1 MKNALYWIEDYQI
14 DFSRNQISL
23 EGEVVTLPPKA
34 MAVLEQLIKK
44 QGEVLSFD
52 YLLKAVWVD
61 AVVSVNTLQRCVFL
75 LRKAFADDSKQQ
87 RVIKTHAK
95 QGYSL
100 AISAHMK
107 SREVRIIEPKT
118 HKDRV
123 IKLVMV
129 ALVVISLLTLFSY
142 KNKSKPPERF
152 SNVSALTSSDSKEA
166 YGSYSPD
173 GRFIVFQR
181 NIDACYSDLWAKD
194 LVTQQEFKLTS
205 REGVYGQPDWSPDG
219 NHLVF
224 VERNSCPLTE
234 VLKAHCWSVN
244 TLSFAKARE
253 LPQKISVLLDCN
265 SAYSKKTQWLS
276 QGNISLLQES
286 SSGTVTLQS
295 YNPRTKER
303 VTLYGPQDDYIYS
316 YDYSF
321 NLKQYAVLSITDQ
334 NEHKITVLTAEGRK
348 LSSNVIDLPEG
359 TSIYKSL
366 ESEYHPS
373 GNYLVTA
380 TSNGLFRVYTS
391 GKLEPI
397 PLTLRHRLYNPSFHP
412 DGRKIIATE
421 VIADTDNAL
430 LYLTEPGININSLAT
445 LRPLTI
451 ARSNLNDDWAVF
463 QPSGNGIAFTSK
475 RTGTRQLWLQQDK
488 NTVQISDVKYGIQTK
503 AIVWSPSGE
512 KIATLA
518 DNKIQ
523 LFNLQGNVEIID
535 SELLVTEIMQW
546 PQSEELLVKALSNG
560 EEGLYTINLK
570 TRTMHSLKQS
580 EVSWANT
587 LSETQFI
594 YLDYDDRMWLVGKD
608 EIELK
613 PLFDQFERPVA
624 VLDNQILYGINKQRQ
639 LWRYSLETS
648 RFEVVVQLPLS
659 ARYVSDVNAQRALIT
674 HMNEFR
680 KELVEID

>member
-1 MKNALYWIEDYQI
+1 MKNTHYWIEDYQI
-14 DFSRNQISL
+14 DFSRNQVSL

-34 MAVLEQLIKK
+34 MAVLDQLIKR

-52 YLLKAVWVD
+52 YLLKTVWVD

-100 AISAHMK
+100 AISAHSKIQGRVIK
-107 SREVRIIEPKT
+107 SNKHEG
-118 HKDRV
+118 RV
-123 IKLVMV
+123 IKLVMGIL
-129 ALVVISLLTLFSY
+129 AVVSLLTLFSY
-142 KNKSKPPERF
+142 KNIPKQTDRF
-152 SNVSALTSSDSKEA
+152 SKVSALTSSDFKEA

-205 REGVYGQPDWSPDG
+205 RKGIYGQPDWSPDG

-224 VERNSCPLTE
+224 VERNSCPMTE
-234 VLKAHCWSVN
+234 VIKAHCWSVN
-244 TLSFAKARE
+244 TLSFAKARAI
-253 LPQKISVLLDCN
+253 PQKISALLDCN
-265 SAYSKKTQWLS
+265 KVYSKKTQWLS

-286 SSGTVTLQS
+286 PSGTVTLQS

-303 VTLYGPQDDYIYS
+303 VILYGPQGEYIYS

-334 NEHKITVLTAEGRK
+334 NEHKITVLTAEGKK

-359 TSIYKSL
+359 SSIYKSL

-380 TSNGLFRVYTS
+380 TRHGLFKLYTS

-397 PLTLRHRLYNPSFHP
+397 SLTLRHRLYNPSFHP

-421 VIADTDNAL
+421 VIADTDNVL
-430 LYLTEPGININSLAT
+430 LNLTDPDINIDSLVS
-445 LRPLTI
+445 LKPLTI
-451 ARSNLNDDWAVF
+451 ARSTLNDDWAVF
-463 QPSGNGIAFTSK
+463 QPGGNAIAFTSK
-475 RTGTRQLWLQQDK
+475 RTGTRQLWLQQGK
-488 NTVQISDVKYGIQTK
+488 NTSQISDLEYGIQTK
-503 AIVWSPSGE
+503 AIAWSPSGR

-523 LFNLQGNVEIID
+523 LFNLQGNVEVID
-535 SELLVTEIMQW
+535 SELLVTKIMQW
-546 PQSEELLVKALSNG
+546 PQPEKLLVKALSNG
-560 EEGLYTINLK
+560 EEGLYTIHLK
-570 TRTMHSLKQS
+570 TRNINKLKQS
-580 EVSWANT
+580 EVAWANI
-587 LSETQFI
+587 LSTTQFI
-594 YLDYDDRMWLVGKD
+594 YLDYDDHIWLVDKEEV
-608 EIELK
+608 EIK
-613 PLFDQFERPVA
+613 ALFDQFERPV
-624 VLDNQILYGINKQRQ
+624 VVRENQNLYGINKQRE

-648 RFEVVVQLPLS
+648 SFEVLVQLPS
-659 ARYVSDVNAQRALIT
+659 TARYISDVNAQKALIT

-680 KELVEID
+680 KELVEIN